1 MPCLPACAVHIIC
14 IFLLGIEAV
23 LQFEVE
29 LGDGK
34 AVVTY
39 EQ

>member
-1 MPCLPACAVHIIC
+1 MPSRLCSSHNLYL
-14 IFLLGIEAV
+14 FLGVEAV